1 MKKAITAITIFILAT
16 LLISGCLGIK
26 APLVSRPEAP
36 AILIDYQ
43 RTGGI
48 ANLNDRLVIFTN
60 GAGLISGKNVNREI
74 SFNQSD
80 LKRIDELFSN
90 AHFSQFEPSYT
101 SRRGGADLIKYTL
114 SYNNMTVTT
123 EDAAIPPELQPVVD
137 AMNQIMTDKIA
148 HEQTVQF
155 PGNITE

>member
-1 MKKAITAITIFILAT
+1 MKKLIATFSIFILGMV
-16 LLISGCLGIK
+16 LMGGCLGIK

-36 AILIDYQ
+36 ALLIDYQ

-60 GAGLISGKNVNREI
+60 GAGLISGKNVNQEI
-74 SFNQSD
+74 AFNKTD
-80 LKRIDELFSN
+80 LKRIDELFLN

-123 EDAAIPPELQPVVD
+123 EDTAIPPQMQPVID
-137 AMNQIMTDKIA
+137 AMNQIISNNIA
-148 HEQTVQF
+148 REPAVQF
-155 PGNITE
+155 PSNITE

>member
-1 MKKAITAITIFILAT
+1 MKKMIAAFTIFILAIVLT
-16 LLISGCLGIK
+16 GGCLGIK

-74 SFNQSD
+74 SFNQTD
-80 LKRIDELFSN
+80 LKRIDEIFLN
-90 AHFSQFEPSYT
+90 AHFSSMNRVIPHVE
-101 SRRGGADLIKYTL
+101 GGQSL
-114 SYNNMTVTT
+114 
-123 EDAAIPPELQPVVD
+123 
-137 AMNQIMTDKIA
+137 
-148 HEQTVQF
+148 
-155 PGNITE
+155 

>member
-1 MKKAITAITIFILAT
+1 MKKLIASFTIFILT
-16 LLISGCLGIK
+16 TVLIGGCLGIK
-26 APLVSRPEAP
+26 APQVSRPEAP

-74 SFNQSD
+74 SFNQTD
-80 LKRIDELFSN
+80 LKRIDELFLN

-114 SYNNMTVTT
+114 SYNNMTVST
-123 EDAAIPPELQPVVD
+123 EDTAIPPQLQPLID
-137 AMNQIMTDKIA
+137 AMNQIIGNNITQEPA
-148 HEQTVQF
+148 VQF
-155 PGNITE
+155 LGNITE

>member
-1 MKKAITAITIFILAT
+1 MKKLIAAFTILILT
-16 LLISGCLGIK
+16 TVLIGGCLGIK
-26 APLVSRPEAP
+26 APQVSRPKAP

-60 GAGLISGKNVNREI
+60 GAGLISGKNVNQEI
-74 SFNQSD
+74 SFNQTD
-80 LKRIDELFSN
+80 LKRIDDLFLK

-123 EDAAIPPELQPVVD
+123 EDTAIPPQLQPVID
-137 AMNQIMTDKIA
+137 AMNQIIGNNMA
-148 HEQTVQF
+148 HEQAVQF